1 MTQRRVAIVGAGAA
15 GCFAAIETAR
25 RLPEADIHVFE
36 RMKKPLAKVAL
47 TGGGRC
53 NLTNSFAG
61 VRSLEAVYPR
71 GHRLMKRLLR
81 EFGHE
86 DTMAWFEREGVELV
100 TQTDECVFPTSQRAD
115 EIVQTLLAAM
125 RRSGVKLH
133 CEQGVKE
140 ICPAEGGGYRLAFDN
155 RPAEWFDTVVVT
167 TGGSPRKAGLS
178 FLQPLGLEVVEPVP
192 SLFSVTV
199 EDEGLRALSGTVV
212 ENASVRFTGTKMK
225 AQGALLI
232 THLGLSGPAM
242 LKLSAYAA
250 RLLHERDYRAE
261 ISINWLGDMNE
272 EEAGMLIN
280 ELARQNGAKQ
290 VGNVWPTVLNRRLW
304 HFLLQSLHLSAEMRW
319 NDFVKPNEQSKTC
332 FSFAMARNRTFKN
345 DFVKPN
351 EQRSSLLEYAAM
363 AKDRTFKNG
372 QLPKTLRRMAAQLT
386 NHVFQISGRNPYKE
400 EFVTCGGVALTELH
414 PATLE
419 CKRHPGLY
427 FAGEVADVDA
437 ITGGFNLQ
445 AAWTMGYV
453 AAKAIGERNLLLSG
467 KGLRKPITLETSA
480 S

>member
-15 GCFAAIETAR
+15 GCFAAIETGR

-81 EFGHE
+81 EFDHE
-86 DTMAWFEREGVELV
+86 ETMAWFEREGVKLV
-100 TQTDECVFPTSQRAD
+100 TQTDECVFPASQRAE
-115 EIVQTLLAAM
+115 EIVRTLLATM
-125 RRSGVKLH
+125 RRGGVKLH
-133 CEQGVKE
+133 CGQGVKE
-140 ICPAEGGGYRLAFDN
+140 ICPADGGYRLAFED
-155 RPAEWFDTVVVT
+155 RPTEWFDTVVVT

-178 FLQPLGLEVVEPVP
+178 FLQPLHLEIVEPVP

-199 EDEGLRALSGTVV
+199 EDKGLRALSGTVV
-212 ENASVRFTGTKMK
+212 ENASVRLTGTKLK

-250 RLLHERDYRAE
+250 RLLHERNYQAE
-261 ISINWLGDMNE
+261 IAINWLGDMNE
-272 EEAGMLIN
+272 EEAWTLVN
-280 ELARQNGAKQ
+280 DLARQNGMKQ

-304 HFLLQSLHLSAEMRW
+304 QFLLQSLDLSAEMRW
-319 NDFVKPNEQSKTC
+319 NGMQ
-332 FSFAMARNRTFKN
+332 
-345 DFVKPN
+345 
-351 EQRSSLLEYAAM
+351 Q
-363 AKDRTFKNG
+363 
-372 QLPKTLRRMAAQLT
+372 KTLRRMAAQLT
-386 NHVFQISGRNPYKE
+386 NHVFLISGRNPYKE
-400 EFVTCGGVALTELH
+400 EFVTCGGVALTELY

-427 FAGEVADVDA
+427 FAGEVTDTDA

-453 AAKAIGERNLLLSG
+453 AAKSCA
-467 KGLRKPITLETSA
+467 SA
-480 S
+480 CLKQFHD

>member
-1 MTQRRVAIVGAGAA
+1 MMTQQRRVAIVGAGAA
-15 GCFAAIETAR
+15 GCFAAIETGR

-36 RMKKPLAKVAL
+36 RMKKPLAKVEL

-61 VRSLEAVYPR
+61 VKSLEAVYPR

-81 EFGHE
+81 EFDHE
-86 DTMAWFEREGVELV
+86 ETMAWFEREGVKLV
-100 TQTDECVFPTSQRAD
+100 TQTDECVFPASQRAD
-115 EIVQTLLAAM
+115 EIVRTLLAAM
-125 RRSGVKLH
+125 RRGGVKLH
-133 CEQGVKE
+133 CGQGVKE
-140 ICPAEGGGYRLAFDN
+140 ICPADGGYRLAFED
-155 RPAEWFDTVVVT
+155 RPTEWFDTVVVT

-178 FLQPLGLEVVEPVP
+178 FLQPLGLELVEPVP

-199 EDEGLRALSGTVV
+199 EDKGLRALSGTVV
-212 ENASVRFTGTKMK
+212 ENASVRLTGTKLK

-250 RLLHERDYRAE
+250 RLLHERNYRAE
-261 ISINWLGDMNE
+261 IAINWLGDMNE
-272 EEAGMLIN
+272 EEAWTLVN
-280 ELARQNGAKQ
+280 DLARQNGMKQ

-304 HFLLQSLHLSAEMRW
+304 QFLLQSLDLSAEMRW
-319 NDFVKPNEQSKTC
+319 NGMQ
-332 FSFAMARNRTFKN
+332 
-345 DFVKPN
+345 
-351 EQRSSLLEYAAM
+351 Q
-363 AKDRTFKNG
+363 
-372 QLPKTLRRMAAQLT
+372 KTLRRMAAQLT
-386 NHVFQISGRNPYKE
+386 NHVFLISGRNPYKE
-400 EFVTCGGVALTELH
+400 EFVTCGGVALTELY

-427 FAGEVADVDA
+427 FAGEVVDVDA

-453 AAKAIGERNLLLSG
+453 AAKSCA
-467 KGLRKPITLETSA
+467 SA
-480 S
+480 CLKQFHD

>member
-1 MTQRRVAIVGAGAA
+1 MTQKRVAIVGAGAA
-15 GCFAAIETAR
+15 GCFAAIETGR

-81 EFGHE
+81 EFDHE
-86 DTMAWFEREGVELV
+86 ETMAWFEREGVKLV
-100 TQTDECVFPTSQRAD
+100 TQTDECVFPASQRAD
-115 EIVQTLLAAM
+115 EIVRTLLAAM
-125 RRSGVKLH
+125 RRGGVKLH
-133 CEQGVKE
+133 CGQGVKE
-140 ICPAEGGGYRLAFDN
+140 ICPADGGYRLAFED
-155 RPAEWFDTVVVT
+155 RPTEWFDTVVVT

-178 FLQPLGLEVVEPVP
+178 FLQPLGLELVELVP

-199 EDEGLRALSGTVV
+199 EDKGLRALSGTVV
-212 ENASVRFTGTKMK
+212 ENASVRLTGTKLK

-250 RLLHERDYRAE
+250 RLLHERNYQAE
-261 ISINWLGDMNE
+261 IAINWLGEMNE
-272 EEAGMLIN
+272 EEAWTLVN
-280 ELARQNGAKQ
+280 DLARQNGMKQ

-304 HFLLQSLHLSAEMRW
+304 QFLLQSLDLSAEMRW
-319 NDFVKPNEQSKTC
+319 NGMQ
-332 FSFAMARNRTFKN
+332 
-345 DFVKPN
+345 
-351 EQRSSLLEYAAM
+351 Q
-363 AKDRTFKNG
+363 
-372 QLPKTLRRMAAQLT
+372 KTLRRMAAQLT
-386 NHVFQISGRNPYKE
+386 NHVFLISGRNPYKE
-400 EFVTCGGVALTELH
+400 EFVTCGGVALTELY

-419 CKRHPGLY
+419 CKRHRGLY
-427 FAGEVADVDA
+427 FAGEVTETDA

-453 AAKAIGERNLLLSG
+453 AAKSCA
-467 KGLRKPITLETSA
+467 SA
-480 S
+480 CLKQFHD

>member
-1 MTQRRVAIVGAGAA
+1 MMTQRRVAIVGAGAA

-36 RMKKPLAKVAL
+36 RMKKPLAKVAM

-100 TQTDECVFPTSQRAD
+100 TQTDECVFPASQRAD

-178 FLQPLGLEVVEPVP
+178 FLQPLGLELVEPVP

-319 NDFVKPNEQSKTC
+319 NDFVKPNEQ
-332 FSFAMARNRTFKN
+332 
-345 DFVKPN
+345 
-351 EQRSSLLEYAAM
+351 RSSLLEYAAM

-467 KGLRKPITLETSA
+467 KYLEHY
-480 S
+480 

>member
-100 TQTDECVFPTSQRAD
+100 TQTDECVFPASQRAD

-178 FLQPLGLEVVEPVP
+178 FLQPLGLELVEPVP

-212 ENASVRFTGTKMK
+212 ENASVRLTGTKLK

-319 NDFVKPNEQSKTC
+319 
-332 FSFAMARNRTFKN
+332 N

-453 AAKAIGERNLLLSG
+453 AAKSCA
-467 KGLRKPITLETSA
+467 SA
-480 S
+480 CLKQFHD

>member
-1 MTQRRVAIVGAGAA
+1 MTQQRRVAIVGAGAA

-86 DTMAWFEREGVELV
+86 ETMEWFEREGVELV
-100 TQTDECVFPTSQRAD
+100 TQTDECVFPASQRAE

-125 RRSGVKLH
+125 RRGGVKLH
-133 CEQGVKE
+133 CGQGVQE
-140 ICPAEGGGYRLAFDN
+140 ICPAEGGYRLAFDN
-155 RPAEWFDTVVVT
+155 GEPAQWFETVVVT
-167 TGGSPRKAGLS
+167 SGGSPRKAGLS
-178 FLQPLGLEVVEPVP
+178 FLQPLHLEIVEPVP

-199 EDEGLRALSGTVV
+199 EDKGLRALSGTVV
-212 ENASVRFTGTKMK
+212 ENASVRLTGTKLK

-232 THLGLSGPAM
+232 THLGLSGPVM

-250 RLLHERDYRAE
+250 RLLHERNYQAE
-261 ISINWLGDMNE
+261 IAINWLGEMNE
-272 EEAGMLIN
+272 EEAWTLVN
-280 ELARQNGAKQ
+280 DLARQNEMKQ

-304 HFLLQSLHLSAEMRW
+304 QFLLQSLDLSAEMRW
-319 NDFVKPNEQSKTC
+319 NGMQ
-332 FSFAMARNRTFKN
+332 
-345 DFVKPN
+345 
-351 EQRSSLLEYAAM
+351 Q
-363 AKDRTFKNG
+363 
-372 QLPKTLRRMAAQLT
+372 KTLRRMAAQLT
-386 NHVFQISGRNPYKE
+386 NHVFLISGRNPYKE
-400 EFVTCGGVALTELH
+400 EFVTCGGVALTELY

-419 CKRHPGLY
+419 CKRHRGLY
-427 FAGEVADVDA
+427 FAGEVTDTDA

-453 AAKAIGERNLLLSG
+453 AAKSCA
-467 KGLRKPITLETSA
+467 SA
-480 S
+480 CLKQFHD

>member
-100 TQTDECVFPTSQRAD
+100 TQTDECVFPASQRAE

-140 ICPAEGGGYRLAFDN
+140 ICPAEGEGYRLAFDN

-178 FLQPLGLEVVEPVP
+178 FLQPLGLELVEPVP

-319 NDFVKPNEQSKTC
+319 NDFVKPNEQ
-332 FSFAMARNRTFKN
+332 
-345 DFVKPN
+345 
-351 EQRSSLLEYAAM
+351 RSSLLEYAAM

-467 KGLRKPITLETSA
+467 KYLEHY
-480 S
+480 

>member
-15 GCFAAIETAR
+15 GCFAAIETGR

-53 NLTNSFAG
+53 NLTNTFAG
-61 VRSLEAVYPR
+61 VRSLEVVYPR

-86 DTMAWFEREGVELV
+86 ETMAWFEREGVELV
-100 TQTDECVFPTSQRAD
+100 TQTDECVFPASQRAD

-125 RRSGVKLH
+125 RRGGVKLH
-133 CEQGVKE
+133 CGQGVKE
-140 ICPAEGGGYRLAFDN
+140 ICPADGGYRLAFED
-155 RPAEWFDTVVVT
+155 RPTEWFDTVVVT

-178 FLQPLGLEVVEPVP
+178 FLQPLGLELEEPVP

-199 EDEGLRALSGTVV
+199 EDKGLRALSGTVV
-212 ENASVRFTGTKMK
+212 ENASVRLTGTKLK

-250 RLLHERDYRAE
+250 RLLHERNYRAE
-261 ISINWLGDMNE
+261 IAINWLGEMNE
-272 EEAGMLIN
+272 EEAWTLVN
-280 ELARQNGAKQ
+280 DLARQNGMKQ

-304 HFLLQSLHLSAEMRW
+304 QFLLQSLDLSAEMRW
-319 NDFVKPNEQSKTC
+319 NGMQ
-332 FSFAMARNRTFKN
+332 
-345 DFVKPN
+345 
-351 EQRSSLLEYAAM
+351 Q
-363 AKDRTFKNG
+363 
-372 QLPKTLRRMAAQLT
+372 KTLRRMAAQLT
-386 NHVFQISGRNPYKE
+386 NHVFLISGRNPYKE
-400 EFVTCGGVALTELH
+400 EFVTCGGVALTELY

-419 CKRHPGLY
+419 CKRHRGLY
-427 FAGEVADVDA
+427 FAGEVTDTDA

-453 AAKAIGERNLLLSG
+453 AAKSCA
-467 KGLRKPITLETSA
+467 SA
-480 S
+480 CLKQFHD

>member
-1 MTQRRVAIVGAGAA
+1 MTQRRVAIVGVGAA

-100 TQTDECVFPTSQRAD
+100 TQTDECVFPASQRAD

-125 RRSGVKLH
+125 RRGGVKLH

-178 FLQPLGLEVVEPVP
+178 FLQPLGLDLVEPVP

-250 RLLHERDYRAE
+250 RLLHERDYRAD

-304 HFLLQSLHLSAEMRW
+304 HFLLQSLHLSAEMRC
-319 NDFVKPNEQSKTC
+319 N
-332 FSFAMARNRTFKN
+332 
-345 DFVKPN
+345 
-351 EQRSSLLEYAAM
+351 SLP
-363 AKDRTFKNG
+363 
-372 QLPKTLRRMAAQLT
+372 PKTLRRMAAQLT

-453 AAKAIGERNLLLSG
+453 AAKAIGERISQ
-467 KGLRKPITLETSA
+467 TCTEA
-480 S
+480 AD

>member
-15 GCFAAIETAR
+15 GCFAAIETGR

-86 DTMAWFEREGVELV
+86 ETMAWFEREGVELV
-100 TQTDECVFPTSQRAD
+100 TQTDECVFPASQRAE
-115 EIVQTLLAAM
+115 EIVQTLLAVM

-133 CEQGVKE
+133 CGQGVQE
-140 ICPAEGGGYRLAFDN
+140 ICPAEGGYRLAFDN
-155 RPAEWFDTVVVT
+155 GQAQWFDTVVVT
-167 TGGSPRKAGLS
+167 SGGSPRKAGLS
-178 FLQPLGLEVVEPVP
+178 FLQPLHLEMVEPVP

-199 EDEGLRALSGTVV
+199 EDKGLRALSGTVV
-212 ENASVRFTGTKMK
+212 ENASVRLTGTKLK

-232 THLGLSGPAM
+232 THLGLSGPAI

-250 RLLHERDYRAE
+250 RLLHERNYQAE
-261 ISINWLGDMNE
+261 IAINWLGEMNE
-272 EEAGMLIN
+272 KEAWTLVN
-280 ELARQNGAKQ
+280 DLARQNGMKQ

-304 HFLLQSLHLSAEMRW
+304 QFLLQSLDLSAEMRW
-319 NDFVKPNEQSKTC
+319 NGMQ
-332 FSFAMARNRTFKN
+332 
-345 DFVKPN
+345 
-351 EQRSSLLEYAAM
+351 Q
-363 AKDRTFKNG
+363 
-372 QLPKTLRRMAAQLT
+372 KTLRRMAAQLT
-386 NHVFQISGRNPYKE
+386 NHVFLISGRNPYKE
-400 EFVTCGGVALTELH
+400 EFVTCGGVALTELY

-427 FAGEVADVDA
+427 FAGEVTDTDA

-453 AAKAIGERNLLLSG
+453 AAKSCA
-467 KGLRKPITLETSA
+467 SA
-480 S
+480 CLKQFHD

>member
-100 TQTDECVFPTSQRAD
+100 TQTDECVFPASQRAD

-178 FLQPLGLEVVEPVP
+178 FLQPLGLELVEPVP

-319 NDFVKPNEQSKTC
+319 NDFVKPK
-332 FSFAMARNRTFKN
+332 
-345 DFVKPN
+345 

-453 AAKAIGERNLLLSG
+453 AAKSCA
-467 KGLRKPITLETSA
+467 SA
-480 S
+480 CLKQFHD

>member
-1 MTQRRVAIVGAGAA
+1 MTQQRRVAIVGAGAA
-15 GCFAAIETAR
+15 GCFAAIETGR

-81 EFGHE
+81 EFDHE
-86 DTMAWFEREGVELV
+86 ETMAWFEREGVELV
-100 TQTDECVFPTSQRAD
+100 TQTDECVFPASQRAD

-125 RRSGVKLH
+125 RRGGVKLH
-133 CEQGVKE
+133 CGQGVKE
-140 ICPAEGGGYRLAFDN
+140 ICPADGGYRLAFDN
-155 RPAEWFDTVVVT
+155 GPAQWFETVVVT
-167 TGGSPRKAGLS
+167 SGGSPRKAGLS
-178 FLQPLGLEVVEPVP
+178 FLQPLGLELVEPVP

-199 EDEGLRALSGTVV
+199 EDKGLRALSGTVV
-212 ENASVRFTGTKMK
+212 ENASVRLTGTKLK

-250 RLLHERDYRAE
+250 RLLHERNYQAE
-261 ISINWLGDMNE
+261 IAINWLGDMNE
-272 EEAGMLIN
+272 EEAWTLVN
-280 ELARQNGAKQ
+280 DLARQNGMKQ

-304 HFLLQSLHLSAEMRW
+304 QFLLQSLDLSAEMRW
-319 NDFVKPNEQSKTC
+319 NGMQ
-332 FSFAMARNRTFKN
+332 
-345 DFVKPN
+345 
-351 EQRSSLLEYAAM
+351 Q
-363 AKDRTFKNG
+363 
-372 QLPKTLRRMAAQLT
+372 KTLRRMAAQLT
-386 NHVFQISGRNPYKE
+386 NQVFLISGRNPYKE
-400 EFVTCGGVALTELH
+400 EFVTCGGVALTELY

-419 CKRHPGLY
+419 CKRHRGLY
-427 FAGEVADVDA
+427 FAGEVTDTDA

-453 AAKAIGERNLLLSG
+453 AAKSCA
-467 KGLRKPITLETSA
+467 SA
-480 S
+480 CLKQFHD

>member
-1 MTQRRVAIVGAGAA
+1 MMTQRRVAIVGAGAA
-15 GCFAAIETAR
+15 GCFAAIETGR

-86 DTMAWFEREGVELV
+86 ETMAWFEREGVELV
-100 TQTDECVFPTSQRAD
+100 TQTDECVFPASQRAD

-125 RRSGVKLH
+125 RRGGVRLH
-133 CEQGVKE
+133 CGQGVQE
-140 ICPAEGGGYRLAFDN
+140 ICPAEGGYRLAFDN
-155 RPAEWFDTVVVT
+155 GEPAQWFETVVVT
-167 TGGSPRKAGLS
+167 SGGSPRKAGLS
-178 FLQPLGLEVVEPVP
+178 FLQPLGLELVEPVP

-199 EDEGLRALSGTVV
+199 EDKGLRALSGTVV
-212 ENASVRFTGTKMK
+212 ENASVRLTGTKLK

-250 RLLHERDYRAE
+250 RLLHERNYQAE
-261 ISINWLGDMNE
+261 IAINWLGEMNE
-272 EEAGMLIN
+272 EEAWTLVN
-280 ELARQNGAKQ
+280 NLARQNGMKQ

-304 HFLLQSLHLSAEMRW
+304 QFLLQSLDLSAEMRW
-319 NDFVKPNEQSKTC
+319 NGMQ
-332 FSFAMARNRTFKN
+332 
-345 DFVKPN
+345 
-351 EQRSSLLEYAAM
+351 Q
-363 AKDRTFKNG
+363 
-372 QLPKTLRRMAAQLT
+372 KTLRRMAAQLT
-386 NHVFQISGRNPYKE
+386 NHVFLISGRNPYKE
-400 EFVTCGGVALTELH
+400 EFVTCGGVALTELY

-419 CKRHPGLY
+419 CKRHRGLY
-427 FAGEVADVDA
+427 FAGEVTYTDA

-453 AAKAIGERNLLLSG
+453 AAKSCA
-467 KGLRKPITLETSA
+467 SA
-480 S
+480 CLKQFHD

>member
-100 TQTDECVFPTSQRAD
+100 TQTDECVFPASQRAD

-178 FLQPLGLEVVEPVP
+178 FLQPLGLELVEPVP

-319 NDFVKPNEQSKTC
+319 NDFVKPNEQ
-332 FSFAMARNRTFKN
+332 
-345 DFVKPN
+345 
-351 EQRSSLLEYAAM
+351 RSSLLEYAAM

-467 KGLRKPITLETSA
+467 KYLEHY
-480 S
+480 

>member
-1 MTQRRVAIVGAGAA
+1 MMTQRRVAIVGAGAA

-61 VRSLEAVYPR
+61 VRSLEVVYPR

-86 DTMAWFEREGVELV
+86 ETMSWFEREGVKLV
-100 TQTDECVFPTSQRAD
+100 TQTDECVFPASQRAD
-115 EIVQTLLAAM
+115 EIVRTLLAAM
-125 RRSGVKLH
+125 RRGGVKLH
-133 CEQGVKE
+133 CGQGVQE
-140 ICPAEGGGYRLAFDN
+140 ICPTEGGYRLAFDN

-178 FLQPLGLEVVEPVP
+178 FLQPLGLELVEPVP

-304 HFLLQSLHLSAEMRW
+304 QFLLQSLDLSAEMRW
-319 NDFVKPNEQSKTC
+319 NGMQ
-332 FSFAMARNRTFKN
+332 
-345 DFVKPN
+345 
-351 EQRSSLLEYAAM
+351 Q
-363 AKDRTFKNG
+363 
-372 QLPKTLRRMAAQLT
+372 KTLRRMAAQLT
-386 NHVFQISGRNPYKE
+386 NHVFLISGRNPYKE
-400 EFVTCGGVALTELH
+400 EFVTCGGVALTELY

-427 FAGEVADVDA
+427 FAGEVTDADA

-453 AAKAIGERNLLLSG
+453 AAKSCA
-467 KGLRKPITLETSA
+467 SA
-480 S
+480 CLKQFHD

>member
-100 TQTDECVFPTSQRAD
+100 TQTDECVFPASQRAD

-280 ELARQNGAKQ
+280 ELARHNGAKQ

-319 NDFVKPNEQSKTC
+319 
-332 FSFAMARNRTFKN
+332 N

-453 AAKAIGERNLLLSG
+453 AAKSCA
-467 KGLRKPITLETSA
+467 SA
-480 S
+480 CLKQFHD

>member
-1 MTQRRVAIVGAGAA
+1 MTQQRRVAIVGAGAA
-15 GCFAAIETAR
+15 GCFAAIETGR

-86 DTMAWFEREGVELV
+86 ETMAWFEREGVELV
-100 TQTDECVFPTSQRAD
+100 TQTDECVFPASQRAD

-125 RRSGVKLH
+125 RRGGVKLH
-133 CEQGVKE
+133 CGQGVKE
-140 ICPAEGGGYRLAFDN
+140 ICPADGGYRLAFED
-155 RPAEWFDTVVVT
+155 RPTEWFDTVVVT

-178 FLQPLGLEVVEPVP
+178 FLQPLHLEIVEPVP

-199 EDEGLRALSGTVV
+199 EDKGLRALSGTVV
-212 ENASVRFTGTKMK
+212 ENASVRLTGTKLK

-250 RLLHERDYRAE
+250 RLLHERNYQAE
-261 ISINWLGDMNE
+261 IAINWLGDMNE
-272 EEAGMLIN
+272 EEAWTLVN
-280 ELARQNGAKQ
+280 DLARQNGMKQ

-304 HFLLQSLHLSAEMRW
+304 QFLLQCLDLSAEMRW
-319 NDFVKPNEQSKTC
+319 NGMQ
-332 FSFAMARNRTFKN
+332 
-345 DFVKPN
+345 
-351 EQRSSLLEYAAM
+351 Q
-363 AKDRTFKNG
+363 
-372 QLPKTLRRMAAQLT
+372 KTLRRMAAQLT
-386 NHVFQISGRNPYKE
+386 NHVFLISGRNPYKE
-400 EFVTCGGVALTELH
+400 EFVTCGGVALTELY

-419 CKRHPGLY
+419 CKRHRGLY
-427 FAGEVADVDA
+427 FAGEVTDADA

-453 AAKAIGERNLLLSG
+453 AAKSCA
-467 KGLRKPITLETSA
+467 SA
-480 S
+480 CLKQFHD

>member
-15 GCFAAIETAR
+15 GCFAAIETGR

-53 NLTNSFAG
+53 NLTNTFVG

-81 EFGHE
+81 EFDHE
-86 DTMAWFEREGVELV
+86 ETMAWFEREGVELV
-100 TQTDECVFPTSQRAD
+100 TQTDECVFPASQRAD

-125 RRSGVKLH
+125 RRGGVKLH
-133 CEQGVKE
+133 CGQGVQE
-140 ICPAEGGGYRLAFDN
+140 ICPAEGGYRLAFDN
-155 RPAEWFDTVVVT
+155 GQAQWFDTVVVT
-167 TGGSPRKAGLS
+167 SGGSPRKAGLS
-178 FLQPLGLEVVEPVP
+178 FLQPLHLEMVEPVP

-199 EDEGLRALSGTVV
+199 EDKGLRALSGTVV
-212 ENASVRFTGTKMK
+212 ENASVRLTGTKLK

-232 THLGLSGPAM
+232 THLGLSGPAI

-250 RLLHERDYRAE
+250 RLLHERNYQAE
-261 ISINWLGDMNE
+261 IAINWLGEMNE
-272 EEAGMLIN
+272 KEAWTLVN
-280 ELARQNGAKQ
+280 DLARQNGMKQ

-304 HFLLQSLHLSAEMRW
+304 QFLLQSLDLSAEMRW
-319 NDFVKPNEQSKTC
+319 NGMQ
-332 FSFAMARNRTFKN
+332 
-345 DFVKPN
+345 
-351 EQRSSLLEYAAM
+351 Q
-363 AKDRTFKNG
+363 
-372 QLPKTLRRMAAQLT
+372 KTLRRMAAQLT
-386 NHVFQISGRNPYKE
+386 NHVFLISGRNPYKE
-400 EFVTCGGVALTELH
+400 EFVTCGGVALTELN

-419 CKRHPGLY
+419 CKRHRGLY
-427 FAGEVADVDA
+427 FAGEVTDTDA

-453 AAKAIGERNLLLSG
+453 AAKSCA
-467 KGLRKPITLETSA
+467 SA
-480 S
+480 CLKQFHD

>member
-1 MTQRRVAIVGAGAA
+1 MMTQKRVAIVGAGAA
-15 GCFAAIETAR
+15 GCFAAIETGR

-71 GHRLMKRLLR
+71 VHRLMKRLLR
-81 EFGHE
+81 EFDHE
-86 DTMAWFEREGVELV
+86 ETMAWFEREGVKLV
-100 TQTDECVFPTSQRAD
+100 TQTDECVFPASQRAD
-115 EIVQTLLAAM
+115 EIVRTLLAAM
-125 RRSGVKLH
+125 RRGGVTLH
-133 CEQGVKE
+133 CGQGVKE
-140 ICPAEGGGYRLAFDN
+140 ICPADGGYRLAFED
-155 RPAEWFDTVVVT
+155 RPTEWFDTVVVT

-178 FLQPLGLEVVEPVP
+178 FLQPLGLELVELVP

-199 EDEGLRALSGTVV
+199 EDKGLRALSGTVV
-212 ENASVRFTGTKMK
+212 ENASVRLTGTKLK

-250 RLLHERDYRAE
+250 RLLHERNYQAE
-261 ISINWLGDMNE
+261 IAINWLGDMNE
-272 EEAGMLIN
+272 EEAWTLVN
-280 ELARQNGAKQ
+280 DLASQNGMKQ

-304 HFLLQSLHLSAEMRW
+304 QFLLQSLDLSAEMRW
-319 NDFVKPNEQSKTC
+319 NGMQ
-332 FSFAMARNRTFKN
+332 
-345 DFVKPN
+345 
-351 EQRSSLLEYAAM
+351 Q
-363 AKDRTFKNG
+363 
-372 QLPKTLRRMAAQLT
+372 KTLRRMAVQLT
-386 NHVFQISGRNPYKE
+386 NHVFLISGRNPYKE
-400 EFVTCGGVALTELH
+400 EFVTCGGVALTELY

-419 CKRHPGLY
+419 CKRHRGLY
-427 FAGEVADVDA
+427 FAGEVTDTDA

-453 AAKAIGERNLLLSG
+453 AAKSCA
-467 KGLRKPITLETSA
+467 SA
-480 S
+480 CLKQFHD

>member
-1 MTQRRVAIVGAGAA
+1 MTQQRRVAIVGAGAA

-100 TQTDECVFPTSQRAD
+100 TQTDECVFPASQRAD

-140 ICPAEGGGYRLAFDN
+140 ICPADGGYRLAFED
-155 RPAEWFDTVVVT
+155 RPTEWFDTVVVT

-178 FLQPLGLEVVEPVP
+178 FLQPLGLELVEPVP
-192 SLFSVTV
+192 SLFSVSV
-199 EDEGLRALSGTVV
+199 EDKGLRALSGTVV
-212 ENASVRFTGTKMK
+212 ENASVRLTGTKLN

-250 RLLHERDYRAE
+250 RLLHERNYQAE
-261 ISINWLGDMNE
+261 IAINWLGEMNE
-272 EEAGMLIN
+272 EEAWTLVN
-280 ELARQNGAKQ
+280 DLARQNGMKQ

-304 HFLLQSLHLSAEMRW
+304 QFLLQSLDLSAEMRW
-319 NDFVKPNEQSKTC
+319 NGMQ
-332 FSFAMARNRTFKN
+332 
-345 DFVKPN
+345 
-351 EQRSSLLEYAAM
+351 Q
-363 AKDRTFKNG
+363 
-372 QLPKTLRRMAAQLT
+372 KTLRRMAAQLT
-386 NHVFQISGRNPYKE
+386 NHVFLISGRNPYKE
-400 EFVTCGGVALTELH
+400 EFVTCGGVALTELY

-419 CKRHPGLY
+419 CKRHRGLY
-427 FAGEVADVDA
+427 FAGEVTDTDA

-453 AAKAIGERNLLLSG
+453 AAKSCA
-467 KGLRKPITLETSA
+467 SA
-480 S
+480 CLKQFHD

>member
-1 MTQRRVAIVGAGAA
+1 MMTQRRVAIVGAGAA
-15 GCFAAIETAR
+15 GCFAAIETGR

-81 EFGHE
+81 EFDHE
-86 DTMAWFEREGVELV
+86 ETMAWFEREGVKLV
-100 TQTDECVFPTSQRAD
+100 TQTDECVFPASQRAD

-125 RRSGVKLH
+125 RRGGVKLH
-133 CEQGVKE
+133 CGQGVQE
-140 ICPAEGGGYRLAFDN
+140 ICPADGGYRLAFED
-155 RPAEWFDTVVVT
+155 RPTEWFDTVVVT

-178 FLQPLGLEVVEPVP
+178 FLQPLGLELVEPVP

-199 EDEGLRALSGTVV
+199 EDKGLRALSGTVV
-212 ENASVRFTGTKMK
+212 ENASVRLTGTKLK

-250 RLLHERDYRAE
+250 QLLHERNYQAE
-261 ISINWLGDMNE
+261 IAINWLGDMNE
-272 EEAGMLIN
+272 EEAWTLVN
-280 ELARQNGAKQ
+280 DLARQNGMKQ

-304 HFLLQSLHLSAEMRW
+304 QFLLQSLDLSAEMRW
-319 NDFVKPNEQSKTC
+319 NGMQ
-332 FSFAMARNRTFKN
+332 
-345 DFVKPN
+345 
-351 EQRSSLLEYAAM
+351 Q
-363 AKDRTFKNG
+363 
-372 QLPKTLRRMAAQLT
+372 KTLRRMAAQLT
-386 NHVFQISGRNPYKE
+386 NHVFLISGRNPYKE
-400 EFVTCGGVALTELH
+400 EFVTCGGVALTELY

-419 CKRHPGLY
+419 CKRHRGLY
-427 FAGEVADVDA
+427 FAGEVTDADA

-453 AAKAIGERNLLLSG
+453 AAKSCA
-467 KGLRKPITLETSA
+467 SA
-480 S
+480 CLKQFHD

>member
-1 MTQRRVAIVGAGAA
+1 MMTQRRVAIVGAGAA
-15 GCFAAIETAR
+15 GCFAAIETGR

-100 TQTDECVFPTSQRAD
+100 TQTDECVFPASQRAD

-178 FLQPLGLEVVEPVP
+178 FLQPLGLDLVEPVP

-242 LKLSAYAA
+242 LKLSAYTA

-319 NDFVKPNEQSKTC
+319 
-332 FSFAMARNRTFKN
+332 N

-453 AAKAIGERNLLLSG
+453 AAKSCA
-467 KGLRKPITLETSA
+467 SA
-480 S
+480 CLKQFHD

>member
-1 MTQRRVAIVGAGAA
+1 M
-15 GCFAAIETAR
+15 
-25 RLPEADIHVFE
+25 
-36 RMKKPLAKVAL
+36 
-47 TGGGRC
+47 
-53 NLTNSFAG
+53 
-61 VRSLEAVYPR
+61 
-71 GHRLMKRLLR
+71 
-81 EFGHE
+81 
-86 DTMAWFEREGVELV
+86 
-100 TQTDECVFPTSQRAD
+100 
-115 EIVQTLLAAM
+115 
-125 RRSGVKLH
+125 
-133 CEQGVKE
+133 
-140 ICPAEGGGYRLAFDN
+140 
-155 RPAEWFDTVVVT
+155 
-167 TGGSPRKAGLS
+167 
-178 FLQPLGLEVVEPVP
+178 P

-199 EDEGLRALSGTVV
+199 EEEGLRALSGTVV

-304 HFLLQSLHLSAEMRW
+304 HFLLQSLHLSTEMRW
-319 NDFVKPNEQSKTC
+319 NDFVKPNEESKTC

-351 EQRSSLLEYAAM
+351 EQPSSLLEYAAM

-467 KGLRKPITLETSA
+467 KYLEHY
-480 S
+480 

>member
-36 RMKKPLAKVAL
+36 RMKKPLAKVAM

-86 DTMAWFEREGVELV
+86 DKMAWFEREGVELV
-100 TQTDECVFPTSQRAD
+100 TQTDECVFPASQRAD

-178 FLQPLGLEVVEPVP
+178 FLQPLGLDLVEPVP

-319 NDFVKPNEQSKTC
+319 NDFVKPNEQ
-332 FSFAMARNRTFKN
+332 
-345 DFVKPN
+345 
-351 EQRSSLLEYAAM
+351 RSSLLEYAAM

-467 KGLRKPITLETSA
+467 KYLEHY
-480 S
+480 

>member
-1 MTQRRVAIVGAGAA
+1 MTQQRRVAIVGAGAA
-15 GCFAAIETAR
+15 GCFAAIETGR

-36 RMKKPLAKVAL
+36 RMKKPLAKVEL

-61 VRSLEAVYPR
+61 VKSLEAVYPR

-81 EFGHE
+81 EFDHE
-86 DTMAWFEREGVELV
+86 ETMAWFEREGVKLV
-100 TQTDECVFPTSQRAD
+100 TQTDECVFPASQRAD
-115 EIVQTLLAAM
+115 EIVRTLLAAM
-125 RRSGVKLH
+125 RRGGVKLH
-133 CEQGVKE
+133 CGQGVKE
-140 ICPAEGGGYRLAFDN
+140 ICPADGGYRLAFED
-155 RPAEWFDTVVVT
+155 RPTEWFDTVVVT

-178 FLQPLGLEVVEPVP
+178 FLQPLGLELVEPVP

-199 EDEGLRALSGTVV
+199 EDKGLRALSGTVV
-212 ENASVRFTGTKMK
+212 ENASVRLTGTKLK

-250 RLLHERDYRAE
+250 RLLHERNYRAE
-261 ISINWLGDMNE
+261 IAINWLGDMNE
-272 EEAGMLIN
+272 EEAWTLVN
-280 ELARQNGAKQ
+280 DLARQNGMKQ

-304 HFLLQSLHLSAEMRW
+304 QFLLQSLDLSAEMRW
-319 NDFVKPNEQSKTC
+319 NGMQ
-332 FSFAMARNRTFKN
+332 
-345 DFVKPN
+345 
-351 EQRSSLLEYAAM
+351 Q
-363 AKDRTFKNG
+363 
-372 QLPKTLRRMAAQLT
+372 KTLRRMAAQLT
-386 NHVFQISGRNPYKE
+386 NHVFLISGRNPYKE
-400 EFVTCGGVALTELH
+400 EFVTCGGVALTELY

-427 FAGEVADVDA
+427 FAGEVVDVDA

-453 AAKAIGERNLLLSG
+453 AAKSCA
-467 KGLRKPITLETSA
+467 SA
-480 S
+480 CLKQFHD

>member
-1 MTQRRVAIVGAGAA
+1 
-15 GCFAAIETAR
+15 
-25 RLPEADIHVFE
+25 
-36 RMKKPLAKVAL
+36 
-47 TGGGRC
+47 
-53 NLTNSFAG
+53 
-61 VRSLEAVYPR
+61 
-71 GHRLMKRLLR
+71 
-81 EFGHE
+81 
-86 DTMAWFEREGVELV
+86 
-100 TQTDECVFPTSQRAD
+100 
-115 EIVQTLLAAM
+115 
-125 RRSGVKLH
+125 
-133 CEQGVKE
+133 
-140 ICPAEGGGYRLAFDN
+140 
-155 RPAEWFDTVVVT
+155 
-167 TGGSPRKAGLS
+167 
-178 FLQPLGLEVVEPVP
+178 
-192 SLFSVTV
+192 
-199 EDEGLRALSGTVV
+199 
-212 ENASVRFTGTKMK
+212 
-225 AQGALLI
+225 
-232 THLGLSGPAM
+232 
-242 LKLSAYAA
+242 
-250 RLLHERDYRAE
+250 
-261 ISINWLGDMNE
+261 
-272 EEAGMLIN
+272 MLIN

-319 NDFVKPNEQSKTC
+319 
-332 FSFAMARNRTFKN
+332 N

-467 KGLRKPITLETSA
+467 KYLEHY
-480 S
+480 

>member
-1 MTQRRVAIVGAGAA
+1 MMTQQRRVAIVGAGAA
-15 GCFAAIETAR
+15 GCFAAIETGR

-86 DTMAWFEREGVELV
+86 ETMAWFEREGVELV
-100 TQTDECVFPTSQRAD
+100 TQTDECVFPASQRAD

-125 RRSGVKLH
+125 RRGGVKLH
-133 CEQGVKE
+133 CGQGVKE
-140 ICPAEGGGYRLAFDN
+140 ICPADGGYRLAFED
-155 RPAEWFDTVVVT
+155 RPTEWFDTVVVT

-178 FLQPLGLEVVEPVP
+178 FLQPLHLEIVEPVP

-199 EDEGLRALSGTVV
+199 EDKGLRALSGTVV
-212 ENASVRFTGTKMK
+212 ENASVRLTGTKLK

-250 RLLHERDYRAE
+250 RLLHERNYQAE
-261 ISINWLGDMNE
+261 IAINWLGEMNE
-272 EEAGMLIN
+272 EEAWTLVN
-280 ELARQNGAKQ
+280 DLARQNGMKQ

-304 HFLLQSLHLSAEMRW
+304 QFLLQSLDLSAEMRW
-319 NDFVKPNEQSKTC
+319 NGMQ
-332 FSFAMARNRTFKN
+332 
-345 DFVKPN
+345 
-351 EQRSSLLEYAAM
+351 Q
-363 AKDRTFKNG
+363 
-372 QLPKTLRRMAAQLT
+372 KTLRRMAAQMT
-386 NHVFQISGRNPYKE
+386 NHVFLISGRNPYKE
-400 EFVTCGGVALTELH
+400 EFVTCGGVALTELY

-419 CKRHPGLY
+419 CKRHRGLY
-427 FAGEVADVDA
+427 FAGEVTDADA

-453 AAKAIGERNLLLSG
+453 AAKSCA
-467 KGLRKPITLETSA
+467 SA
-480 S
+480 CLKQFHD

>member
-100 TQTDECVFPTSQRAD
+100 TQTDECVFPASQRAD

-280 ELARQNGAKQ
+280 ELARHNGAKQ

-319 NDFVKPNEQSKTC
+319 
-332 FSFAMARNRTFKN
+332 N

-467 KGLRKPITLETSA
+467 KYLEHY
-480 S
+480 

>member
-15 GCFAAIETAR
+15 GCFAAIETGR

-53 NLTNSFAG
+53 NLTNTFAG

-86 DTMAWFEREGVELV
+86 ETMAWFEREGVELV
-100 TQTDECVFPTSQRAD
+100 TQTDECVFPASQRAE

-125 RRSGVKLH
+125 RRGGVKLH
-133 CEQGVKE
+133 CGQGVKE
-140 ICPAEGGGYRLAFDN
+140 ICPADGGYRLAFED
-155 RPAEWFDTVVVT
+155 RPTEWFDTVVVT

-178 FLQPLGLEVVEPVP
+178 FLQPLGLELVEPVP

-212 ENASVRFTGTKMK
+212 ENASVRLTGTKLK

-319 NDFVKPNEQSKTC
+319 NDFVKPNEQSQTC
-332 FSFAMARNRTFKN
+332 LSFAMARNCTFKN

-467 KGLRKPITLETSA
+467 KYLEHY
-480 S
+480 

>member
-1 MTQRRVAIVGAGAA
+1 MTQKRVAIVGAGAA
-15 GCFAAIETAR
+15 GCFAAIETGR

-81 EFGHE
+81 EFDHE
-86 DTMAWFEREGVELV
+86 ETMAWFEREGVKLV
-100 TQTDECVFPTSQRAD
+100 TQTDECVFPASQRAD
-115 EIVQTLLAAM
+115 EIVRTLLAAM
-125 RRSGVKLH
+125 RRGGVKLH
-133 CEQGVKE
+133 CGQGVKE
-140 ICPAEGGGYRLAFDN
+140 ICPADGGYRLAFED
-155 RPAEWFDTVVVT
+155 RPTEWFDTVVVT

-178 FLQPLGLEVVEPVP
+178 FLQPLGLELVELVP

-199 EDEGLRALSGTVV
+199 EDKGLRALSGTVV
-212 ENASVRFTGTKMK
+212 ENASVRLTGTKLK

-250 RLLHERDYRAE
+250 RLLHERNYQAE
-261 ISINWLGDMNE
+261 IAINWLGDMNE
-272 EEAGMLIN
+272 EEAWTLVN
-280 ELARQNGAKQ
+280 DLASQNGMKQ

-304 HFLLQSLHLSAEMRW
+304 QFLLQSLDLSAEMRW
-319 NDFVKPNEQSKTC
+319 NGMQ
-332 FSFAMARNRTFKN
+332 
-345 DFVKPN
+345 
-351 EQRSSLLEYAAM
+351 Q
-363 AKDRTFKNG
+363 
-372 QLPKTLRRMAAQLT
+372 KTLRRMAVQLT
-386 NHVFQISGRNPYKE
+386 NHVFLISGRNPYKE
-400 EFVTCGGVALTELH
+400 EFVTCGGVALTELY

-419 CKRHPGLY
+419 CKRHRGLY
-427 FAGEVADVDA
+427 FAGEVTDTDA

-453 AAKAIGERNLLLSG
+453 AAKSCA
-467 KGLRKPITLETSA
+467 SA
-480 S
+480 CLKQFHD

>member
-100 TQTDECVFPTSQRAD
+100 TQTDECVFPASQRAD

-178 FLQPLGLEVVEPVP
+178 FLQPLGLELVEPVP

-319 NDFVKPNEQSKTC
+319 NDFVKPNEQ
-332 FSFAMARNRTFKN
+332 
-345 DFVKPN
+345 
-351 EQRSSLLEYAAM
+351 RSSLLEYAAM

-453 AAKAIGERNLLLSG
+453 AAKNCA
-467 KGLRKPITLETSA
+467 SA
-480 S
+480 CLKQFHD

>member
-15 GCFAAIETAR
+15 GCFAAIETGR

-53 NLTNSFAG
+53 NLTNTFVG

-81 EFGHE
+81 EFDHE
-86 DTMAWFEREGVELV
+86 ETMAWFEREGVELV
-100 TQTDECVFPTSQRAD
+100 TQTDECVFPASQRAD

-125 RRSGVKLH
+125 RRGGVKLH
-133 CEQGVKE
+133 CGQGVQE
-140 ICPAEGGGYRLAFDN
+140 ICPAEGGYRLAFDN
-155 RPAEWFDTVVVT
+155 GQAQWFDTVVVT
-167 TGGSPRKAGLS
+167 SGGSPRKAGLS
-178 FLQPLGLEVVEPVP
+178 FLQPLHLEMVEPVP

-199 EDEGLRALSGTVV
+199 EDKGLRALSGTVV
-212 ENASVRFTGTKMK
+212 ENASVRLTGTKLK

-232 THLGLSGPAM
+232 THLGLSGPAI

-250 RLLHERDYRAE
+250 RLLHERNYQAE
-261 ISINWLGDMNE
+261 IAINWLGEMNE
-272 EEAGMLIN
+272 KEAWTLVN
-280 ELARQNGAKQ
+280 DLARQNGMKQ

-304 HFLLQSLHLSAEMRW
+304 QFLLQSLDLSAEMRW
-319 NDFVKPNEQSKTC
+319 NGMQ
-332 FSFAMARNRTFKN
+332 
-345 DFVKPN
+345 
-351 EQRSSLLEYAAM
+351 Q
-363 AKDRTFKNG
+363 
-372 QLPKTLRRMAAQLT
+372 KTLRRMAAQLT
-386 NHVFQISGRNPYKE
+386 NQVFLISGRNPYKE
-400 EFVTCGGVALTELH
+400 EFVTCGGVALTELY

-427 FAGEVADVDA
+427 FAGEVVDVDA

-453 AAKAIGERNLLLSG
+453 AAKSCA
-467 KGLRKPITLETSA
+467 SA
-480 S
+480 CLKQFHD

>member
-47 TGGGRC
+47 KGGGRC

-86 DTMAWFEREGVELV
+86 ETMAWFEREGVELV
-100 TQTDECVFPTSQRAD
+100 TQTDECVFPASQRAE
-115 EIVQTLLAAM
+115 EIVQTLLAAI
-125 RRSGVKLH
+125 RRGGVKLH
-133 CEQGVKE
+133 CGQGVQE
-140 ICPAEGGGYRLAFDN
+140 ICPAEGGYRLAFDN
-155 RPAEWFDTVVVT
+155 GPAQWFETVVVT
-167 TGGSPRKAGLS
+167 SGGSPRKAGLS
-178 FLQPLGLEVVEPVP
+178 FLQPLGLELVEPVP

-212 ENASVRFTGTKMK
+212 ENASVRLTGTKLK

-250 RLLHERDYRAE
+250 RLLHERNYQAE
-261 ISINWLGDMNE
+261 IAINWLGDMNE
-272 EEAGMLIN
+272 EEAWTLVN
-280 ELARQNGAKQ
+280 DLARQNGMKQ

-304 HFLLQSLHLSAEMRW
+304 QFLLQSLDLSAEMRW
-319 NDFVKPNEQSKTC
+319 NGMQ
-332 FSFAMARNRTFKN
+332 
-345 DFVKPN
+345 
-351 EQRSSLLEYAAM
+351 Q
-363 AKDRTFKNG
+363 
-372 QLPKTLRRMAAQLT
+372 KTLRRMAAQMT
-386 NHVFQISGRNPYKE
+386 NHVFLISGRKPYKE
-400 EFVTCGGVALTELH
+400 ESVT
-414 PATLE
+414 
-419 CKRHPGLY
+419 
-427 FAGEVADVDA
+427 
-437 ITGGFNLQ
+437 
-445 AAWTMGYV
+445 
-453 AAKAIGERNLLLSG
+453 
-467 KGLRKPITLETSA
+467 
-480 S
+480 

>member
-1 MTQRRVAIVGAGAA
+1 MTQQRRVAIVGAGAA
-15 GCFAAIETAR
+15 GCFAAIETGR

-61 VRSLEAVYPR
+61 VRSLEVVYPR

-86 DTMAWFEREGVELV
+86 ETMAWFEREGVELV
-100 TQTDECVFPTSQRAD
+100 TQTDECVFPASQRAD

-125 RRSGVKLH
+125 RRGGVKLH
-133 CEQGVKE
+133 CGQGVKE
-140 ICPAEGGGYRLAFDN
+140 ICPADGGYRLAFED
-155 RPAEWFDTVVVT
+155 RPTEWFDTVVVT

-178 FLQPLGLEVVEPVP
+178 FLQPLGLELVEPVP

-212 ENASVRFTGTKMK
+212 ENASVRLTGTKLK

-250 RLLHERDYRAE
+250 RLLHERNYQAE
-261 ISINWLGDMNE
+261 IAINWLGDMNE
-272 EEAGMLIN
+272 EEAWTLVN
-280 ELARQNGAKQ
+280 DLARQNGMKQ

-304 HFLLQSLHLSAEMRW
+304 QFLLQSLDLSAEMRW
-319 NDFVKPNEQSKTC
+319 NGMQ
-332 FSFAMARNRTFKN
+332 
-345 DFVKPN
+345 
-351 EQRSSLLEYAAM
+351 Q
-363 AKDRTFKNG
+363 
-372 QLPKTLRRMAAQLT
+372 KTLRRMAAQMT
-386 NHVFQISGRNPYKE
+386 NHVFLISGRNPYKE
-400 EFVTCGGVALTELH
+400 EFVTCGGVALTELY

-427 FAGEVADVDA
+427 FAGEVVDVDA

-453 AAKAIGERNLLLSG
+453 AAKSCA
-467 KGLRKPITLETSA
+467 SA
-480 S
+480 CLKQFHD